1 MAPNRRRKPNA
12 LEPGQDPASVPL
24 KHPPRELFAQA
35 VARGVNADM
44 AYREAGY
51 SGGPASRRE
60 LRCSADV
67 DARIRWL
74 LVQRIEVEAKARAT
88 GIEKDQDARLRLIRE
103 LEAIAYVDPGD
114 LMQWDR
120 EPVFDEHGNLIGYQ
134 DRLELTPSKHLTKA
148 QRSAVKS
155 VSRTV
160 KRDGTT
166 VKVDLNGKLE
176 ALTLLARILG
186 LPRPDAP
193 PASSSTTINNTQVN
207 VVGEMPAL
215 EVARR
220 LAFVLE
226 RAERAREAAS
236 HVIEAESRPPI
247 EPAPATG
254 TNIARKGE

>member
-1 MAPNRRRKPNA
+1 MAPNRRRKPIT
-12 LEPGQDPASVPL
+12 LEPGQDPASLPL

-35 VARGVNADM
+35 VARGVNVDQ

-51 SGGPASRRE
+51 AGNSASRRE

-74 LVQRIEVEAKARAT
+74 LAERIESDARVRAP
-88 GIEKDQDARLRLIRE
+88 GIKEEQDARLRLIHE

-120 EPVFDEHGNLIGYQ
+120 DPVFDNEGNVIGYR
-134 DRLELTPSKHLTKA
+134 DLLEITPSKHLTKA

-166 VKVDLNGKLE
+166 VKIDLNGKLE
-176 ALTLLARILG
+176 ALNQLARILG
-186 LPRPDAP
+186 MTQPDAP
-193 PASSSTTINNTQVN
+193 PASSTTINNTQVN
-207 VVGEMPAL
+207 VLGGQAETAL
-215 EVARR
+215 EAARR
-220 LAFVLE
+220 LAFAIEKAARAAPLLE
-226 RAERAREAAS
+226 
-236 HVIEAESRPPI
+236 PT
-247 EPAPATG
+247 ATG
-254 TNIARKGE
+254 EPEVERKV